1 MVRLLLLAVLLLGG
15 GFAFKNQWLVLN
27 WQKVSDDLGLNSLI
41 DYSIFNSSKKSP
53 SKDKSPSR

>member
-15 GFAFKNQWLVLN
+15 GFAFKNQWIVLN

-41 DYSIFNSSKKSP
+41 DYSMFNSKKAP
-53 SKDKSPSR
+53 SKDNSPSR